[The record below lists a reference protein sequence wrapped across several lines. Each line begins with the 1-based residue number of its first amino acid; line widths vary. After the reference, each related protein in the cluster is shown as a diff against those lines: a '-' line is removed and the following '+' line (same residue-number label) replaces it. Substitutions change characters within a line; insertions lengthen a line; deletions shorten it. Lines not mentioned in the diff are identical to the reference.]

1 MTVQDPCPHVNADVL
16 KEFVPLFSLSDERR
30 KELAT
35 LSHCETLQPG
45 VQLFREGDVDNQ
57 TVYLLEGQVRLS
69 GADGDSTVISGTSV
83 ARHPL
88 ADRQPRQLSAQAASE
103 VTVLRIDNNVLDY
116 MITWDQLA
124 MLEPAPGDADAAADE
139 DGWMNKLLSSKPFR
153 NVPPANL
160 RALLERMEAVPVHGG
175 DVILQQGEPGDYYY
189 VIDKGQAKVTQQIE
203 LAELGEGAGFGEDAL
218 ISESPRNATVTMT
231 TDGVV
236 MRLSKADFDAL
247 LKEPLLSWVSPA
259 EARNMVNEGAVWLDV
274 RHARE
279 FSHYR
284 LPNAINIPLHELR
297 QRMDELAE
305 GGRYI
310 CYCKTGR
317 RSSAAAFLLSKAG
330 FDVSVLRGGLQVL
343 PAVMRKGE
351 EVEQ

>member
-1 MTVQDPCPHVNADVL
+1 MTAQDPCPQVNADIL

-30 KELAT
+30 KELAA

-45 VQLFREGDVDNQ
+45 VQLFHEGDVDNQ
-57 TVYLLEGQVRLS
+57 TVYLLKGQVRLS
-69 GADGDSTVISGTSV
+69 GADGDSTVISGTSD

-124 MLEPAPGDADAAADE
+124 MLEPAPGDADAAADD

-160 RALLERMEAVPVHGG
+160 RALLDRMEAVPVHGG
-175 DVILQQGEPGDYYY
+175 DVILRQGEPGDYYY

-259 EARNMVNEGAVWLDV
+259 DARDMVNDGAVWLDV

-297 QRMDELAE
+297 QRMDELTE
-305 GGRYI
+305 GTRYI